1 MARKPKLTPEERAER
16 QRERCRAYWAEHR
29 EEIALKRKEKRE
41 RDKAEKQAR
50 EKQYQEQALEFLNE
64 IEADEDIQNALRA
77 ILEGQDVRKV
87 LTERAKRKAETE
99 RENE

>member
-16 QRERCRAYWAEHR
+16 QRARCRAYWAEHR

-50 EKQYQEQALEFLNE
+50 EKQYQEQATAFLGD

-77 ILEGQDVRKV
+77 ILGGENPKAV
-87 LTERAKRKAETE
+87 LMEYAKRKAETE
-99 RENE
+99 RDNG

>member
-16 QRERCRAYWAEHR
+16 QRARCRAYWAEHR

-50 EKQYQEQALEFLNE
+50 EKQYQKQALEFLNE
-64 IEADEDIQNALRA
+64 IEADEEIQSALRA
-77 ILEGQDVRKV
+77 ILGGENPKNV
-87 LTERAKRKAETE
+87 LTEYAKRKAETE
-99 RENE
+99 RDNG

>member
-1 MARKPKLTPEERAER
+1 MAKPKLTPEERAER
-16 QRERCRAYWAEHR
+16 QRARCRAYWAEHR

-64 IEADEDIQNALRA
+64 IEADEDVQNALRA
-77 ILEGQDVRKV
+77 ILGGQDVREV
-87 LTERAKRKAETE
+87 LTERAKRKAEKQEGTE
-99 RENE
+99 L